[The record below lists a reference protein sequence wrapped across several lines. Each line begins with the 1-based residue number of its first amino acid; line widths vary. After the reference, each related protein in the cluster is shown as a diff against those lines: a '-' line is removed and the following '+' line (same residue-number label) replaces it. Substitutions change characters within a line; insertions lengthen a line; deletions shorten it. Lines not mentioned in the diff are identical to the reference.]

1 MIKIKL
7 YTYKREDVIT
17 YRKYDE
23 LPIFDNNGDTN
34 IKARLALKNRFRR
47 KISGVTDCFQSLSQR
62 YHLLSEVL

>member
-1 MIKIKL
+1 M
-7 YTYKREDVIT
+7 IT